1 MNVLLLEDEK
11 NAAIRLQEL
20 LAEVAPE
27 AVVIDVLE
35 TVAET
40 LQWFKSSKQK
50 PDIILSDIQLAD
62 GLSIDAFAQL
72 DIKIPV
78 VFTTAY
84 DAYTLKAFKLNSID
98 YMLKPIDKD
107 ELKAALNK
115 YHALHTA
122 ESDIDPKLL
131 SVIQNIV
138 TGKASYRSR
147 FLLRRGERLFT
158 VPTEEIAFVRADD
171 KIVYLLTKGKQK
183 HIIDESLEELEKT
196 LDPALFFRI
205 NRTYI
210 VQLSTIDKISNHFNG
225 RLKINL
231 HHCDDED
238 IFVSKSRATE
248 FKKWLNR

>member
-1 MNVLLLEDEK
+1 MNVLILEDEK

-20 LAEVAPE
+20 LALVAPD
-27 AVVIDVLE
+27 ANIIGILE

-40 LQWFKSSKQK
+40 LQWFKGGKQK

-72 DIKIPV
+72 DIKVPV

-98 YMLKPIDKD
+98 YLLKPIDKE
-107 ELKAALNK
+107 ELKAAFNK
-115 YHALHTA
+115 YHALHPGDN
-122 ESDIDPKLL
+122 DIDPKLL

-158 VPTEEIAFVRADD
+158 VPVEEIAFIRADD
-171 KIVYLLTKGKQK
+171 KIVYLLTKSKQK

-196 LDPALFFRI
+196 MDPALFFRI

-210 VQLSTIDKISNHFNG
+210 VQLPTIDKISNHFNG

-231 HHCDDED
+231 HNWDDDD
-238 IFVSKSRATE
+238 IFVSKSRAAD
-248 FKKWLNR
+248 FKKWLNK